1 MTEKQREI
9 DGRIVLAIQLVE
21 EVERTLRILLETTMA
36 LRKMQLEI
44 SQINDAD

>member
-9 DGRIVLAIQLVE
+9 DGRIVMAIQLVE
-21 EVERTLRILLETTMA
+21 ELERTLRILLETTMA
-36 LRKMQLEI
+36 LRKIQLEI

>member
-21 EVERTLRILLETTMA
+21 ELERTLRILLETTMA

>member
-1 MTEKQREI
+1 MTQKQREI

-21 EVERTLRILLETTMA
+21 EVERTLRILLETTAA
-36 LRKMQLEI
+36 LRRMQLEI

>member
-9 DGRIVLAIQLVE
+9 DGRIVLAIQLAE
-21 EVERTLRILLETTMA
+21 ELERTLRILLETTMA